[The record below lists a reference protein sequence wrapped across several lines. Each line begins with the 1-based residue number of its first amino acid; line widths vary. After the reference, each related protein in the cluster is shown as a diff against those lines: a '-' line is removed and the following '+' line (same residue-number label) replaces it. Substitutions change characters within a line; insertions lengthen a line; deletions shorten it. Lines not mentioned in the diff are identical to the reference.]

1 LIDGQPARP
10 PKAAADDPG
19 SKPERPVEEE
29 NLLNILR
36 AAIGLSGLLFVILAA
51 GFLYDPAHAASRLG
65 VGPLSPLGTATLR
78 GDFFAFFAVGG
89 LLSIAGAVCNDSR
102 WLLAPLLLIALTLS
116 GRLITVAIIGFD
128 PAMGPPMAV
137 EAVMAVLLFLGRR
150 VLGRHA
156 GIRG

>member
-1 LIDGQPARP
+1 M
-10 PKAAADDPG
+10 
-19 SKPERPVEEE
+19 
-29 NLLNILR
+29 LNILR

-51 GFLYDPAHAASRLG
+51 GFLYDPAHAASRSWGRTL
-65 VGPLSPLGTATLR
+65 LSPLGTATLR

-89 LLSIAGAVCNDSR
+89 LLSIAGAVCNDLR

-137 EAVMAVLLFLGRR
+137 EAVMAVLLLLGRR